1 MKYRVGRK
9 QKRSLLHENGLEITL
24 FSKGQEQMAQ
34 QVCDLLNNDHV
45 RLKAMNMSEQEK
57 AELADISYLLNLQNL
72 SGREDFQQAFKL
84 GIMTG
89 IDETIEKLNE

>member
-9 QKRSLLHENGLEITL
+9 RSRALLNENGLEVAL
-24 FSKGQEQMAQ
+24 FHRGQEQLAQ
-34 QVCDLLNNDHV
+34 RVCDALNDIDT
-45 RLKAMNMSEQEK
+45 RLKAVNMSEQEK

-89 IDETIEKLNE
+89 IDETIEKLNN